1 MASES
6 EVQSVEAVAEAAWRR
21 GDFAE
26 VASIVFSGYGAE
38 IYSFLLAQFRVERG
52 PADDVFSDFSEDFWK
67 ALPLFQ
73 WRCSMRGWCYKLA
86 RSAASRHRRSPNNR
100 RERQIPLTEA
110 EMVRELAERA
120 RTSTHL
126 HMRTEVKDRVRQL
139 REQLSQEDQDLLVF
153 RIDRDLPWRDVVHAM
168 LDSDDPAQIPD
179 DEELRKLEAALRQRF
194 IEVKKRIRHL
204 AETAGLI

>member
-1 MASES
+1 MEIVGEDTEALAQQHW
-6 EVQSVEAVAEAAWRR
+6 QSQ
-21 GDFAE
+21 DFAQ
-26 VASIVFSGYGAE
+26 AANIVFEAYGIE
-38 IYSFLLAQFRVERG
+38 LYSFLLTQFRGKPVD
-52 PADDVFSDFSEDFWK
+52 ANDAFSEFSEDFWRG
-67 ALPLFQ
+67 LPGFQ
-73 WRCSMRGWCYKLA
+73 WRCSIRAWCYKLA

-168 LDSDDPAQIPD
+168 IESDDPTQMPD
-179 DEELRKLEAALRQRF
+179 DEEVRKLEAALRQRF
-194 IEVKKRIRHL
+194 AEVKKRIRHL